1 MILLESIPSTHHEL
15 ISIIRVLVKYL
26 LIMLSCFFAP
36 LLRLKQGIKRAYTFY
51 TNTVRMKGCAFILM
65 LELHREREKEM
76 TIFNLIY
83 FSTDDLDILS

>member
-1 MILLESIPSTHHEL
+1 MILLKAYHQLTMSL

-26 LIMLSCFFAP
+26 LIMLSCFFAS
-36 LLRLKQGIKRAYTFY
+36 RLKQGIKRAYTFY

-83 FSTDDLDILS
+83 FSTDDLDILSL